1 MSLASRRVV
10 VILTTASV
18 VVIAVGVGYAGWQLS
33 QAPVTHPTA
42 TVAPRADN
50 GVVPWVDRPGVNP
63 TPPPSPPAP
72 APAYAACTAD
82 QIRVKDTRGGAAA
95 GNIGLDVTLVNA
107 SSSPCSLSG
116 YPSSFIGV
124 RSSGAHETIKV
135 GHGTMFDDNA
145 WPANLAP
152 NDTAQFDIGT
162 ADGCDALNRA
172 TPQTNSFTAAIVGLP
187 GGGTFTVN
195 SGFDIACGIGVGKF
209 GIAGQQPPDPAAYPG
224 LTAALNAPDSAPAG
238 TTLHFT
244 VTLTNMGRSA
254 LQLDPCPVYDV
265 ALISK
270 SYDAL
275 VYTLNCD
282 TVREIAA
289 GASVTYAMQIPVPD
303 EKGGVKFSW
312 SIPAQASA
320 GAAKLLII
328 T

>member
-1 MSLASRRVV
+1 VLVT
-10 VILTTASV
+10 LTTASV

-135 GHGTMFDDNA
+135 GHGTMMDDNE
-145 WPANLAP
+145 WPANLEHG
-152 NDTAQFDIGT
+152 GT
-162 ADGCDALNRA
+162 ADFTIGTSDACDALNRP
-172 TPQTNSFTAAIVGLP
+172 TPQSDPFAGAIVGLP
-187 GGGTFTVN
+187 GGGTFTVKA
-195 SGFDIACGIGVGKF
+195 GFDAGCGVGVGAF
-209 GIAGQQPPDPAAYPG
+209 GIPAEEALDPSSYPG
-224 LTAALNAPDSAPAG
+224 LSVALHAPASAAAG

-244 VTLTNMGRSA
+244 VTLTNNGNSTLR
-254 LQLDPCPVYDV
+254 LDPCPAYDE
-265 ALISK
+265 ALIRT
-270 SYDAL
+270 SYQPL
-275 VYTLNCD
+275 VYLLNCD
-282 TVREIAA
+282 TVHEIAP